1 MIGRSRRWWP
11 FAQPLEPARAPQQE
25 EPLARSQAELQQ
37 AILTLAEAVRGSVAR
52 ERSDAVALEELV
64 ERLRTAAA
72 RQPLEDLRRS
82 VRRAAEHLLRL
93 AAQREQRQQVL
104 TECVTH
110 LSNLSHPAQGRTADP
125 QPAREAATDTLTGL
139 LDRAAFEL
147 AMRRALHAGVPTGRR
162 ASLVLM
168 DLDDLSWINHRH
180 GQAIGDAAIRAL
192 ADSLRT
198 VCRAT
203 DVLARVGDDE
213 FAAILLDVGA
223 RQAELVAQRVLHEL
237 CSRALGVERAVLRVS
252 ASAGVATAQATD
264 SPGIWMERADHWLDR
279 AKGLGKNRVLSE
291 VSTAP

>member
-82 VRRAAEHLLRL
+82 ARRTAEHLLRL
-93 AAQREQRQQVL
+93 AAQREQRQQAL
-104 TECVTH
+104 ADYVT
-110 LSNLSHPAQGRTADP
+110 NLSRQVQGLTADL
-125 QPAREAATDTLTGL
+125 QPVCEAATDAATGL

-147 AMRRALHAGVPTGRR
+147 AMRRALHEGVPSGRR
-162 ASLVLM
+162 SSLVLM